1 MRRPGVARLPGA
13 AGRISH
19 RPSPPLDACGGGEA
33 GAWLHGE
40 VIHGAGL
47 ASPAGRVH
55 GRGGSGV
62 HGRGGLGTCTGRGG
76 GWGGDRVDGKAAL
89 PGGGG
94 IVEAAELA
102 CARDWNRFGAGLR
115 RMRRLGWGSGRF
127 GDGKG

>member
-1 MRRPGVARLPGA
+1 MRRPGVARPPGA
-13 AGRISH
+13 AGRISR
-19 RPSPPLDACGGGEA
+19 RPSPLLDACGGGEA
-33 GAWLHGE
+33 GAWLDGE

-55 GRGGSGV
+55 GRGGIGV
-62 HGRGGLGTCTGRGG
+62 HGRGGVWASTGRGG
-76 GWGGDRVDGKAAL
+76 GWGGDRVDGKAALQGGGDVMEGRAAL

-115 RMRRLGWGSGRF
+115 RMR
-127 GDGKG
+127 

>member
-13 AGRISH
+13 AGRISR
-19 RPSPPLDACGGGEA
+19 RPSPPLDACAGGEA

-55 GRGGSGV
+55 GRGGRGV
-62 HGRGGLGTCTGRGG
+62 HGRGGVGTCTGRGG
-76 GWGGDRVDGKAAL
+76 GWGGDRVDGKAALQGGGGVMEGRAPL

-102 CARDWNRFGAGLR
+102 CARDWNRFGAGLI
-115 RMRRLGWGSGRF
+115 RMQ
-127 GDGKG
+127 